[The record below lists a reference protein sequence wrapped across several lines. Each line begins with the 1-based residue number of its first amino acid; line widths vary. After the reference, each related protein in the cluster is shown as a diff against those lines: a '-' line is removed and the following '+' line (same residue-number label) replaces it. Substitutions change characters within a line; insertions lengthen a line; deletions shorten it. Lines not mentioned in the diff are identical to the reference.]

1 MATFVATTFF
11 RHQLPLRA
19 LMIEDQAWLCLHDLG
34 RLMGVHFVER
44 RIRSLD
50 ADQHREAWV
59 QLDGEWGRHLLVSET
74 GAVTLIMHS
83 QMPENRALR
92 QWLTLEVVPTLRR
105 MGPGEV
111 PAVTA
116 MCAHGGQVKVLYW
129 QDEPWIRLRDMP
141 EVLPINRPHKAP
153 WWRVWA

>member
-1 MATFVATTFF
+1 MDALAATTFF

-19 LMIEDQAWLCLHDLG
+19 LMLEGQAWLCIHDLG

-44 RIRSLD
+44 RIRRLD
-50 ADQHREAWV
+50 ADQHREVWV
-59 QLDGEWGRHLLVSET
+59 QVEGEWGKRLLVSET

-92 QWLTLEVVPTLRR
+92 QWLTLEVVPMLRSSA
-105 MGPGEV
+105 PGTV
-111 PAVTA
+111 PAVTS
-116 MCAHGGQVKVLYW
+116 MCTQGGQVKVLYW

-141 EVLPINRPHKAP
+141 DVLPTKAQQKSP